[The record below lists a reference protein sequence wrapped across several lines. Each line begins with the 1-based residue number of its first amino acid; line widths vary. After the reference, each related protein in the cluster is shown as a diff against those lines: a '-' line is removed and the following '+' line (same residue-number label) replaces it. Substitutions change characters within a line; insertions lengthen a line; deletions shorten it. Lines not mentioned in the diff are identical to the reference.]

1 MFFSAPNISVLLAR
15 YFEICKMHEVEP
27 SSTVVSWLQKA
38 MIQKVTC
45 QKCTIVLL
53 LDQLTNAD
61 LFPLIDLFSLSNLD
75 ALDNVDLFHN
85 SSGELHEY
93 PLLSLMH
100 AINAKLRVVDI
111 RDMPLKE
118 DVLRDLF
125 ETGLDCRVLN
135 IRSTEIRKLNMAG
148 RFVHMHTLNLDF
160 CTSLTS
166 MEKDCFTYMPNLTRL
181 SMCATR
187 VSNLWTTAAALL
199 KLPSLLELRFQNCL
213 CCKDTAPCHLKDFSV
228 ENTSSN
234 KLNEVSFGKLSVD
247 EHESGLLHETV
258 SQKYNSHHPSPI
270 CFQKHYR
277 EYMIASLPKL
287 GVLDNCRIGK
297 FDRERAKTVFS
308 RYYELLPNKRQHK
321 ESIISV
327 LHMRETGT
335 SSILNRKS
343 LTFKGPSLHKKSQ
356 SFYSRSLCAA
366 KLGSSA
372 WPVLHPIS
380 NISQI
385 PNEEGKIL
393 RPRQFEY
400 HQTDPSLMAFG
411 TLEGEVVVIN
421 HETGN
426 LVNYVPSFD
435 THKSV
440 LGLCWLKRHP
450 SKLVVGYDNGSLRL
464 YDINDTIPD
473 ISNSYCSSTG
483 VAFDDF
489 QHLTSVHVNATD
501 DQILTSG
508 YSKKVAVYDISTG
521 KRLHYFTDMHREPI
535 NVAKFSHHSP
545 SLFVTSSFDH
555 DVKMWD
561 LRTKPVNPCYT
572 ASSSS
577 GNVMVCFSPDDLY
590 LLVSAVDNQVKQ
602 LLAVD
607 GRLHTSFDIAPT
619 GNSQNYTRSYYMN
632 GRDYIISGSC
642 DEPVVRVCCAQTG
655 RRLRDIYLEGQNAR
669 SLMFVQ
675 SLRGDPFRH
684 FHMAILAAYVRPSS
698 KWEIIKVNLLSSG
711 QYSSEYQKGQ
721 HLCPSYRLG
730 T

>member
-1 MFFSAPNISVLLAR
+1 MSSSSHVSESLTCR
-15 YFEICKMHEVEP
+15 YMEICQMHEVQP
-27 SSTVVSWLQKA
+27 SSDVISWFKKA
-38 MIQKVTC
+38 MLHKFTC
-45 QKCTIVLL
+45 QTCKIVIS
-53 LDQLTNAD
+53 LDRLKNAD
-61 LFPLIDLFSLSNLD
+61 LFPLIDLFCSND
-75 ALDNVDLFHN
+75 HSNALETIDLLCESSVDLN
-85 SSGELHEY
+85 EY
-93 PLLSLMH
+93 AILSLMR
-100 AINAKLRVVDI
+100 AINKRLRVVDI
-111 RDMPLKE
+111 RDTHLKE
-118 DVLRDLF
+118 DILRDLF
-125 ETGLDCRVLN
+125 ATGLDCKVLN
-135 IRSTEIRKLNMAG
+135 IKSTEIQKLNMVG
-148 RFVHMHTLNLDF
+148 KFMHMHTLNMDF
-160 CTSLTS
+160 CTALSS
-166 MEKDCFTYMPNLTRL
+166 MEKDCFTYMPNLIRL

-187 VSNLWTTAAALL
+187 VSNLWTTVAALL

-213 CCKDTAPCHLKDFSV
+213 CCKDTSPCHLKDV
-228 ENTSSN
+228 NTTNTSSN
-234 KLNEVSFGKLSVD
+234 MPVEGYLGKMHID
-247 EHESGLLHETV
+247 EHTV

-277 EYMIASLPKL
+277 EYMIASLPRL
-287 GVLDNCRIGK
+287 RVLDNCQIGK
-297 FDRERAKTVFS
+297 LDGERAKIVFS
-308 RYYELLPNKRQHK
+308 SYYEVLPNKRQHK

-327 LHMRETGT
+327 LHTRETGT
-335 SSILNRKS
+335 NGIFNKKS
-343 LTFKGPSLHKKSQ
+343 LKSKGPSLHKKSQ

-380 NISQI
+380 NISKI
-385 PNEEGKIL
+385 LKEEGKVL

-411 TLEGEVVVIN
+411 TLEGEVVVLN

-426 LVNYVPSFD
+426 LVNYVPFFD
-435 THKSV
+435 TNKSV
-440 LGLCWLKRHP
+440 LGLCWLKSFK
-450 SKLVVGYDNGSLRL
+450 SKLVVGYDNGSLKL
-464 YDINDTIPD
+464 YDINDTLSEVAD
-473 ISNSYCSSTG
+473 DCRSSTG
-483 VAFDDF
+483 VNFDDF

-501 DQILTSG
+501 EQILTSG

-521 KRLHYFTDMHREPI
+521 KRLHLFTDMHREAI
-535 NVAKFSHHSP
+535 NVAKFAHHSP

-561 LRTKPVNPCYT
+561 LRQKPVNPCYT

-590 LLVSAVDNQVKQ
+590 LLVSAVDNKVKQ

-607 GRLHTSFDIAPT
+607 GRLHTNFDIAST
-619 GNSQNYTRSYYMN
+619 GSCQNYTRSYYMN

-642 DEPVVRVCCAQTG
+642 DEPIVRVCCAQTG

-711 QYSSEYQKGQ
+711 QYSSEYQKSQ